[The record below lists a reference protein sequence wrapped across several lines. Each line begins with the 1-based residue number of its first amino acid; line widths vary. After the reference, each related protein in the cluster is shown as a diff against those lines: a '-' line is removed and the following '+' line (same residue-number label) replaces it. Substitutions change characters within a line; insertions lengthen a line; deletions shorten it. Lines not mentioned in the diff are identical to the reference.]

1 MITSSNELF
10 SNEMIN
16 NIKSNNHVFFVRP
29 YSTTILLFSDICLF
43 YQYFHYNDFA
53 VFLLQLM
60 ELESAV
66 KKREELIVQ
75 LSSALQTVT
84 NQVPSDVIATE
95 MAEEIQNLKTQ
106 LLNVRFVPMVTGFY
120 LQHELISSFNILT
133 VKQVFIELI

>member
-1 MITSSNELF
+1 
-10 SNEMIN
+10 
-16 NIKSNNHVFFVRP
+16 
-29 YSTTILLFSDICLF
+29 
-43 YQYFHYNDFA
+43 
-53 VFLLQLM
+53 M

-106 LLNVRFVPMVTGFY
+106 LLNVRFVPLVTGFY
-120 LQHELISSFNILT
+120 L
-133 VKQVFIELI
+133 